1 MIKRSNLFTALL
13 DKVVNIPVIQITLL
27 VFVFLLV
34 FQSYLTCFLKAL
46 KNTTMLFTCIAVF
59 HMFSLSAQTPRKD
72 SGADGPTPLQIGD
85 TIPEK
90 LWGSEF
96 FFFNEQLNS
105 TQKASLKEFN
115 ARPLVLDFWNT
126 GCAPCLSGL
135 AKLSD
140 FSRGLD
146 IGLVAVSEQ
155 TEKSIL
161 SFFKR
166 NDLLKGTGLRSIIAD
181 SRLKSYFPH
190 ESIPHLV
197 WINKEGVVVGLTGSK
212 EITKDDLLTFATKG
226 VLHAELKPELQP
238 NFHRFIVDMELNR
251 KVQSTHDSLLGYA
264 IITNHIKDISPFEKS
279 KVGPYEIISYR
290 NRSILSLYRLAYAD
304 RYKFAANQIIWN
316 VSDPERFEYY
326 LSKGEGIAYWEKKN
340 LICFESKS
348 IGRINMADLLNT
360 FLGLNVS
367 VRDSLVE
374 CIVVKAGK
382 GRTAIKPKS
391 GREFKSLKNL
401 IKDLRLSRPN
411 WQIINSIKG
420 EVLIPNYSVK
430 ELATPEKLCNFFK
443 ENGLIVEKDKRIV
456 NFLIIQR

>member
-13 DKVVNIPVIQITLL
+13 DKVVNIPVIQITIL
-27 VFVFLLV
+27 VILFILV

-90 LWGSEF
+90 LWDSEF

-105 TQKASLKEFN
+105 TQKASFKEFK
-115 ARPLVLDFWNT
+115 AKPLVLDFWNT
-126 GCAPCLSGL
+126 GCAPCLTGL

-251 KVQSTHDSLLGYA
+251 QVQSHDSLLGYA

-304 RYKFAANQIIWN
+304 RYKFAANHIIWN

-348 IGRINMADLLNT
+348 IGRINMADLLNSS
-360 FLGLNVS
+360 LGLNVC

-382 GRTAIKPKS
+382 ARTTIRPKL

-401 IKDLRLSRPN
+401 IKDLRMSRPN
-411 WQIINSIKG
+411 WQIIDSIKG
-420 EVLIPNYSVK
+420 EVRIPNYSVK
-430 ELATPEKLCNFFK
+430 ELATTEKFCNFLK
-443 ENGLIVEKDKRIV
+443 ENGLIAEKDKRIV

>member
-1 MIKRSNLFTALL
+1 MIKRSNLCTALL

-27 VFVFLLV
+27 VILFILV
-34 FQSYLTCFLKAL
+34 S
-46 KNTTMLFTCIAVF
+46 
-59 HMFSLSAQTPRKD
+59 MFSLSAQTPRKD
-72 SGADGPTPLQIGD
+72 SGANGPSPLQIGD
-85 TIPEK
+85 RIPEE
-90 LWGSEF
+90 LWDSEF

-105 TQKASLKEFN
+105 TQKASLKEYR

-126 GCAPCLSGL
+126 GCAPCLTGL

-140 FSRGLD
+140 FSKGLN

-155 TEKSIL
+155 KEKAIL

-166 NDLLKGTGLRSIIAD
+166 NDLLKGTGLRSIITD

-212 EITKDDLLTFATKG
+212 EITKDDLHNFATKG

-238 NFHRFIVDMELNR
+238 NFHRFIMDMELNR
-251 KVQSTHDSLLGYA
+251 QEQSTHDSLLGYA
-264 IITNHIKDISPFEKS
+264 IITDQVKDISPFERS
-279 KVGPYEIISYR
+279 KFGPYEIISYR

-304 RYKFAANQIIWN
+304 RYKFTPNQIIWN
-316 VSDPERFEYY
+316 VYDPERFEYY
-326 LSKGEGIAYWEKKN
+326 LSKGEDIGNWEKKN

-348 IGRINMADLLNT
+348 IGRINMASILNSY
-360 FLGLNVS
+360 LGLNVC

-382 GRTAIKPKS
+382 SRTAIKPKS
-391 GREFKSLKNL
+391 GRESKSLKNL

-411 WQIINSIKG
+411 WQIIDSIKG
-420 EVLIPNYSVK
+420 EVFIPNYSVK
-430 ELATPEKLCNFFK
+430 DFETKDKLCNFLK

>member
-1 MIKRSNLFTALL
+1 MIKRSKSFSALL

-27 VFVFLLV
+27 VILFILV

-46 KNTTMLFTCIAVF
+46 KNIRAFIVLALMF

-90 LWGSEF
+90 LWDSEF

-105 TQKASLKEFN
+105 TQKASLKEFR

-126 GCAPCLSGL
+126 GCAPCLTGL

-155 TEKSIL
+155 NEKAIL

-212 EITKDDLLTFATKG
+212 KITKDDLLTFATKG

-238 NFHRFIVDMELNR
+238 NFHRFIVDMKLNR
-251 KVQSTHDSLLGYA
+251 PVQSPHDSLLGYS
-264 IITNHIKDISPFEKS
+264 IITDHVKDISPFERS

-304 RYKFAANQIIWN
+304 RYKFASNQIIWN
-316 VSDPERFEYY
+316 VSDPERFDYY
-326 LSKGEGIAYWEKKN
+326 LSKGEDIANWEKKN

-348 IGRINMADLLNT
+348 IGRINMANILNSS
-360 FLGLNVS
+360 LGLNVC
-367 VRDSLVE
+367 VKDSLVE
-374 CIVVKAGK
+374 CIVVRAGEE
-382 GRTAIKPKS
+382 RAAIKPKS
-391 GREFKSLKNL
+391 DKEVKSLKNL

-411 WQIINSIKG
+411 WQIIDSIKG
-420 EVLIPNYSVK
+420 EVLIPSYSVK
-430 ELATPEKLCNFFK
+430 DFETTGKLCNFLK

>member
-1 MIKRSNLFTALL
+1 MIKRSKSLTVLL
-13 DKVVNIPVIQITLL
+13 DKVVNIPVIQITIL
-27 VFVFLLV
+27 VILFILV

-46 KNTTMLFTCIAVF
+46 KSIRAFIVLALMF
-59 HMFSLSAQTPRKD
+59 HMFSLSAQTPRQD

-85 TIPEK
+85 RIPEE
-90 LWGSEF
+90 LWDSEF

-105 TQKASLKEFN
+105 TQKASLKEFK

-126 GCAPCLSGL
+126 GCAPCLTGL

-212 EITKDDLLTFATKG
+212 EITKDDLLNFATKG

-251 KVQSTHDSLLGYA
+251 QVQSTHDSLLGYA

-348 IGRINMADLLNT
+348 IGRINMADLLNSS
-360 FLGLNVS
+360 LGLNVC

-391 GREFKSLKNL
+391 GSEFRSLKNL

-411 WQIINSIKG
+411 WQIIDSIKG
-420 EVLIPNYSVK
+420 EVRIPNYSVK
-430 ELATPEKLCNFFK
+430 DFETKDKLCNFFK
-443 ENGLIVEKDKRIV
+443 ENGLIAEKDKRIV